1 MDRLFLLR
9 FLCLACFVVGTY
21 VIFIY
26 VCWILMPYERSA
38 TYFLTRLPHAGLYNH
53 NGKQIELFRMK

>member
-1 MDRLFLLR
+1 
-9 FLCLACFVVGTY
+9 
-21 VIFIY
+21 
-26 VCWILMPYERSA
+26 MPYERSA